1 VRFGRE
7 ANSTVTVLGDA
18 AKVVSARHAELRV
31 EGNTWLLADL
41 GSRNGTFLNGK
52 RVTGP
57 TPVGQGD
64 VIRLGES
71 GPEYRVAAIAG
82 SLDATLPEH
91 PGIQEGGEGRGGVAE
106 VRAYGVTLLAT
117 ATGKRYDARGTRIR
131 LGRGRECEVQPVAA
145 NDTIVSRIHAELTVG
160 ATGGL
165 VVRDAESKNGTYLN
179 GEHISKPMPIR
190 LGDKIMLGQGGPVLL
205 VEGMG
210 TAPQR
215 AALGQKTVVGL
226 IGQALAKAREERKKG
241 GRGSTAFMR
250 AVAEEVGK
258 DSRRKIRSLTAIVI
272 VLILLLGGGV
282 YGVYW
287 LLSRQVEHT
296 NEAMRTAEDSSR
308 AEGDRLRREL
318 TAARAA
324 AAPAAQV
331 DSLRVQLAAAESR
344 TSQLQVALDRA
355 QQALGQQ
362 LAAGESQRQE
372 GQRDLQRMRDQLAA
386 AERRAPSQESLDSL
400 RRAVATAESQ
410 AATLD
415 AKLRAI
421 RGTDFAGMA
430 QQNQGAVGLVTV
442 ALGGDRYDGT
452 GFVISADGYML
463 ELARGGGFDA
473 RRGRHGVGDDGGPIA
488 GPVRGRHRH
497 VARARCRTH
506 QNPRLS
512 GFLSLGDRLGWRESA
527 AGRAGRLD
535 RVSGGIRICARS
547 GVGGANLDDGRN
559 SVASDARFDSVRRH
573 DNRGLV
579 RKPRVQRRWR
589 SDFRTSRR
597 VAAGTGIRALGPGEI
612 RDSAH
617 AACAAPAARPLAS
630 CASSRPSPPA
640 RAPRP
645 PLGCGP
651 RKPERRLQPARRS
664 WSTTRSVRPAAPS
677 RELRNPGAYPQPSRS
692 LAGCHGLGLLRRV
705 AR

>member
-7 ANSTVTVLGDA
+7 ADATITVRGDA

-31 EGNTWLLADL
+31 EGNAWLLADL
-41 GSRNGTFLNGK
+41 GSRNGTYLNGN
-52 RVTGP
+52 RITGP
-57 TPVGQGD
+57 TPVSQGD

-82 SLDATLPEH
+82 SLDATLPER
-91 PGIQEGGEGRGGVAE
+91 PGIRAAPAE

-179 GEHISKPMPIR
+179 GERISKPMPIR

-258 DSRRKIRSLTAIVI
+258 DSRRKLRWLTAIVI

-296 NEAMRTAEDSSR
+296 NEAVRTAEDSAR

-344 TSQLQVALDRA
+344 TAQLQVALNRA

-410 AATLD
+410 AASLD
-415 AKLRAI
+415 AKMRAI

-463 ELARGGGFDA
+463 TNWHVVADSTHAVADTVWVTMADQSLGRYADIIATSRERDVALIRIRGYQGSYLSAIDWGGAKARQGEPAALIGY
-473 RRGRHGVGDDGGPIA
+473 PA
-488 GPVRGRHRH
+488 G
-497 VARARCRTH
+497 
-506 QNPRLS
+506 S
-512 GFLSLGDRLGWRESA
+512 GFARDRASVVRTSMTAGILSRVTPDLIQFDGMTTGGSSGSPVFNADGEVISVHRAGLRQGPGFALSVPVKYAIPLMPPALRQRLG
-527 AGRAGRLD
+527 
-535 RVSGGIRICARS
+535 I
-547 GVGGANLDDGRN
+547 
-559 SVASDARFDSVRRH
+559 
-573 DNRGLV
+573 
-579 RKPRVQRRWR
+579 
-589 SDFRTSRR
+589 
-597 VAAGTGIRALGPGEI
+597 
-612 RDSAH
+612 
-617 AACAAPAARPLAS
+617 
-630 CASSRPSPPA
+630 
-640 RAPRP
+640 
-645 PLGCGP
+645 
-651 RKPERRLQPARRS
+651 
-664 WSTTRSVRPAAPS
+664 
-677 RELRNPGAYPQPSRS
+677 
-692 LAGCHGLGLLRRV
+692 
-705 AR
+705 

>member
-1 VRFGRE
+1 
-7 ANSTVTVLGDA
+7 
-18 AKVVSARHAELRV
+18 
-31 EGNTWLLADL
+31 
-41 GSRNGTFLNGK
+41 
-52 RVTGP
+52 
-57 TPVGQGD
+57 
-64 VIRLGES
+64 
-71 GPEYRVAAIAG
+71 
-82 SLDATLPEH
+82 
-91 PGIQEGGEGRGGVAE
+91 
-106 VRAYGVTLLAT
+106 
-117 ATGKRYDARGTRIR
+117 
-131 LGRGRECEVQPVAA
+131 
-145 NDTIVSRIHAELTVG
+145 
-160 ATGGL
+160 
-165 VVRDAESKNGTYLN
+165 
-179 GEHISKPMPIR
+179 MPIR

-258 DSRRKIRSLTAIVI
+258 DSRRKIRWLTAIVS

-296 NEAMRTAEDSSR
+296 NEAMRTAADSAR

-410 AATLD
+410 AASLD
-415 AKLRAI
+415 AKMRAI

-463 ELARGGGFDA
+463 TNWHVVADSTHAEADTVWVTMADQSLGRYADIIATSRERDVALIKIRGYQGSYLSAIDWGGSKARQGEPAALIGY
-473 RRGRHGVGDDGGPIA
+473 PA
-488 GPVRGRHRH
+488 G
-497 VARARCRTH
+497 
-506 QNPRLS
+506 S
-512 GFLSLGDRLGWRESA
+512 GFARDRASVVRTSMTAGILSRVTPDLIQFDGMTTGGSSGSPVFNADGEVISVHRAGLRQGPGFALSVPVKYAIPLMPPALRQRLG
-527 AGRAGRLD
+527 
-535 RVSGGIRICARS
+535 V
-547 GVGGANLDDGRN
+547 
-559 SVASDARFDSVRRH
+559 
-573 DNRGLV
+573 
-579 RKPRVQRRWR
+579 
-589 SDFRTSRR
+589 
-597 VAAGTGIRALGPGEI
+597 
-612 RDSAH
+612 
-617 AACAAPAARPLAS
+617 
-630 CASSRPSPPA
+630 
-640 RAPRP
+640 
-645 PLGCGP
+645 
-651 RKPERRLQPARRS
+651 
-664 WSTTRSVRPAAPS
+664 
-677 RELRNPGAYPQPSRS
+677 
-692 LAGCHGLGLLRRV
+692 
-705 AR
+705 